1 MSPLYKPVILDN
13 DVICV
18 LFLTD
23 ALERL
28 LSVWPHRSF
37 FVTDQVRMEAN
48 LWKSR
53 GEELIALLDK
63 LETQGIISTITI
75 DESSEEEII
84 AYATLSLAK
93 KFGMGESASIAIA
106 QNRGYDVATNDGD
119 AREQSRE
126 LYPSVKTIGSGS
138 LLNWAIADGLIPEA
152 EGIQL
157 RKAMDQYFLD

>member
-18 LFLTD
+18 LFLTG

-37 FVTDQVRMEAN
+37 FVTDQVRTEAN
-48 LWKSR
+48 LWKSH
-53 GEELIALLDK
+53 GEEL
-63 LETQGIISTITI
+63 ISTITI
-75 DESSEEEII
+75 DESSEEEIS
-84 AYATLSLAK
+84 AYATLCLAK
-93 KFGMGESASIAIA
+93 KIGMGESASIAIA